1 MKCVGVAVAF
11 KRMSVCVCVC
21 LGAGLRVCMPVVV
34 SRSHGWQID
43 HEGSPSSE
51 APGSEE
57 CAALMQIAAPDT
69 VNVALTS
76 K

>member
-1 MKCVGVAVAF
+1 MSMKCVGVALAF
-11 KRMSVCVCVC
+11 KRMCVCVC
-21 LGAGLRVCMPVVV
+21 LGVV

-69 VNVALTS
+69 INVALTS